1 MLLLTYMY
9 AGTSTIFP
17 HTSEPRVHH
26 PIRTPTT
33 MSNIADRVLLSRRSC
48 KKPPPESAVFSRE
61 LHAGKIAEEASE
73 YNAADFN
80 IISAGYPRNEEIQQ
94 IQQLYYDSL
103 GTTVEYIR
111 RRDSLIS
118 RLLPSLRDDGLVP
131 TYPAKFV
138 EELCVFFHY
147 DEETRNFWNNYC
159 YPLSLYVERATDQ
172 TAFIKR
178 KVAERT
184 DILSTAARR
193 EHRLGR

>member
-1 MLLLTYMY
+1 MCLWDLGRLC
-9 AGTSTIFP
+9 
-17 HTSEPRVHH
+17 
-26 PIRTPTT
+26 
-33 MSNIADRVLLSRRSC
+33 SRHWQ
-48 KKPPPESAVFSRE
+48 PASAVAAR
-61 LHAGKIAEEASE
+61 KIEE
-73 YNAADFN
+73 
-80 IISAGYPRNEEIQQ
+80 IEEIQQ